1 MEKIEVKQKRL
12 FICTKPYQY
21 MIARLIKEGCGF
33 EHCDLI
39 VLNHFFEAEDF
50 CSKVRE
56 TGVWGKVMFFDDGTL
71 DNYKLELN
79 PLKKYYF
86 YRSWR
91 KFLPP
96 ILSDYSEYSELFLA
110 HDFVAVEYAI
120 LRHFSS
126 EGKRVTIFEEGFG
139 NYINNSTHTKLHM
152 KFLKRLAP
160 LLGLPGGYIGS
171 LKWVNSVW
179 VQRPE
184 LIINDAK
191 NQLRHKVEQLPLKLK
206 DFLGMPEIIKE
217 LNMIY
222 PELMEIDRKVQGHD
236 IISVVLTESW
246 HDDISNRNQYMDQF
260 LEKVSASVNKANSP
274 IFIKQH
280 PGESMPIETNSNQI
294 EVLPKKLPIE
304 LLYLIMMR
312 NKILKVN
319 LYSFG
324 STAIL
329 NIYDLCR
336 NDENLDIYL
345 ISSMTM
351 TSDFKIT
358 FQRFC
363 ELATNYHVRFKT
375 V

>member
-1 MEKIEVKQKRL
+1 MEEIKGMQKRL

-21 MIARLIKEGCGF
+21 MIARLIKEGNGF
-33 EHCDLI
+33 DHCDLLI
-39 VLNHFFEAEDF
+39 LNHFYEAEDF
-50 CSKVRE
+50 CNKVRE

-71 DNYKLELN
+71 DNDKLELN
-79 PLKKYYF
+79 PLKKFLF
-86 YRSWR
+86 YRSWK
-91 KFLPP
+91 KFLPS
-96 ILSDYSEYSELFLA
+96 ILTDFSEYSELFLA

-120 LRHFSS
+120 LRQFSS
-126 EGKRVTIFEEGFG
+126 DGKRVTIFEEGFG

-152 KFLKRLAP
+152 KFLKTLAP

-184 LIINDAK
+184 LIIKDRK
-191 NQLRHKVEQLPLKLK
+191 NQLRHKVKPLPLKLK
-206 DFLGMPEIIKE
+206 DFLGIPEIVKE

-222 PELMEIDRKVQGHD
+222 PELIEIDQIVRGHN
-236 IISVVLTESW
+236 IISVILTESW
-246 HDDISNRNQYMDQF
+246 HDYISNRNQYMDQF
-260 LEKVSASVNKANSP
+260 IEKVSASVNNDNSP

-280 PGESMPIETNSNQI
+280 PGESIPIFSNSNQI
-294 EVLPKKLPIE
+294 QVLPKKLPIE
-304 LLYLIMMR
+304 LLYLIMTS
-312 NKILKVN
+312 NNIQKVN

-336 NDENLDIYL
+336 IDENLDIYL
-345 ISSMTM
+345 INSMAM
-351 TSDFKIT
+351 TDDFKIT

-363 ELATNYHVRFKT
+363 ELAATYHVRFKT